1 MRADSAGAA
10 TAHRIALTGPFFLF

>member
-10 TAHRIALTGPFFLF
+10 TAHRIALSRRFPF